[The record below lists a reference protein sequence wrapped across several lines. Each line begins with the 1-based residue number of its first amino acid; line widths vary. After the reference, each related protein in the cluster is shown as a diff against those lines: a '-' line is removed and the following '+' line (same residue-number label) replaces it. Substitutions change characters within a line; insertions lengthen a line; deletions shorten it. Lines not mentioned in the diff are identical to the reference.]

1 VSKNPGPGFTPEIV
15 VLYCRQTLDAET
27 RPPEGTRPG
36 DGFSARMVLLPCS
49 SKMEAY
55 QLLKLVEQGADGVHL
70 VACPEKACRFLVGNN
85 RAERRI
91 AHARGL
97 LAQAGMGE
105 GRLELTRAANL
116 TVDDLMTL
124 AGRHAAQVK
133 TLGPNPMKG
142 GNI

>member
-1 VSKNPGPGFTPEIV
+1 MSKTSGPGFAPEIV
-15 VLYCRQTLDAET
+15 VLYCRQALDAET
-27 RPPEGTRPG
+27 RPPEGSRPG
-36 DGFSARMVLLPCS
+36 ADCSVRMVLLPCS

-55 QLLKLVEQGADGVHL
+55 QMLKLVEQGADGVHL

-85 RAERRI
+85 RAERRV

-97 LAQAGMGE
+97 LAQAGMGV
-105 GRLELTRAANL
+105 GRLELTRGASL

-124 AGRHAAQVK
+124 AGRQAEQVR

-142 GNI
+142 GNL